1 MAEGVGHFWNIEF
14 FKKGAKEITYREE
27 TTLSKPTEWDN
38 GDEAVTIDMNGKR
51 ASRTVT
57 VPNTGTIMNGWT
69 LDPKKDP
76 AWSYDSESIYVDNK
90 LIKEFN
96 YTVIPYKQYLQKI
109 KKEMQ

>member
-1 MAEGVGHFWNIEF
+1 MG
-14 FKKGAKEITYREE
+14 Y
-27 TTLSKPTEWDN
+27 

-76 AWSYDSESIYVDNK
+76 AGPMTVKIYVDNK
-90 LIKEFN
+90 LVKTFI
-96 YTVIPYKQYLQKI
+96 YKIFKT
-109 KKEMQ
+109 KK